1 MLILLQRRRSSEGF
15 GFDGVVQPVGSRN
28 RRGRDMT
35 IMARTRK
42 TRERETTLR
51 TTTTTSDGTV
61 LEATCRDDN
70 NMQVHVG
77 REAREREREKERPSQ
92 FYLQNSKVP
101 TYRTYLVECNAVQ

>member
-42 TRERETTLR
+42 TRKRDYIVHDDDERCHGPR
-51 TTTTTSDGTV
+51 G
-61 LEATCRDDN
+61 
-70 NMQVHVG
+70 HVP
-77 REAREREREKERPSQ
+77 R
-92 FYLQNSKVP
+92 
-101 TYRTYLVECNAVQ
+101 